1 MYKIL
6 DNLATHGIAYNHDD
20 NNYYLISK
28 DSVSEE
34 EILTFSEA
42 TDEDA
47 NKWLIIDARI
57 LSDYKVND
65 IEDYLALIDTCSL
78 ALNQNHRILVCCGA
92 GISRSNAVALGVLVK
107 HFKMDF
113 YDAWKLIKEKV
124 PISNIDPLHI
134 VALKKIFNV
143 TLP

>member
-1 MYKIL
+1 VYKIL
-6 DNLATHGIAYNHDD
+6 NNLATHGITYNHANNNNN
-20 NNYYLISK
+20 NNYYIISK

-42 TDEDA
+42 TDEDG

-65 IEDYLALIDTCSL
+65 IQDYLALIDTCSL

-92 GISRSNAVALGVLVK
+92 GISRSNAVALGVLYFPAIPFFTIMLYV
-107 HFKMDF
+107 
-113 YDAWKLIKEKV
+113 LC
-124 PISNIDPLHI
+124 
-134 VALKKIFNV
+134 
-143 TLP
+143 

>member
-1 MYKIL
+1 VYKIL
-6 DNLATHGIAYNHDD
+6 DNLATHGIAYNHD
-20 NNYYLISK
+20 NNYYIISK

-34 EILTFSEA
+34 EILTFSET
-42 TDEDA
+42 TDEEG

-65 IEDYLALIDTCSL
+65 IQGYLALIDTCSL
-78 ALNQNHRILVCCGA
+78 ALNQNHSILVCCGA

-113 YDAWKLIKEKV
+113 YDAWELIKEKV

-134 VALKKIFNV
+134 VALKRIFNV

>member
-1 MYKIL
+1 VYKIL
-6 DNLATHGIAYNHDD
+6 DNLATHGIAYNHD
-20 NNYYLISK
+20 NNYYIISK

-34 EILTFSEA
+34 EILTFSET
-42 TDEDA
+42 TDEEG

-65 IEDYLALIDTCSL
+65 IQGYLALIDTCSL
-78 ALNQNHRILVCCGA
+78 ALNQNHRVIVCCGA
-92 GISRSNAVALGVLVK
+92 RISRSIALGVLVK

-113 YDAWKLIKEKV
+113 YDAWELIKEKV

>member
-1 MYKIL
+1 VYKIL
-6 DNLATHGIAYNHDD
+6 DNLATHGIAYSHDN

-28 DSVSEE
+28 DSVSEG

-42 TDEDA
+42 TDEEG

-65 IEDYLALIDTCSL
+65 MQDYLALIDTCSL
-78 ALNQNHRILVCCGA
+78 ALNQNHRVIVCCGA
-92 GISRSNAVALGVLVK
+92 RISRSIALGVLVK

-113 YDAWKLIKEKV
+113 YDAWELIKEKV

>member
-1 MYKIL
+1 VYKIL
-6 DNLATHGIAYNHDD
+6 DNLATHGIEYNYD

-42 TDEDA
+42 TDEDG
-47 NKWLIIDARI
+47 NKWLIIDTRI

-65 IEDYLALIDTCSL
+65 IQDYLALIDTCSL

-113 YDAWKLIKEKV
+113 YDAWELIKEKV
-124 PISNIDPLHI
+124 PISNIDPSHI

>member
-1 MYKIL
+1 VYKIL
-6 DNLATHGIAYNHDD
+6 DNLATHGIEYNYDN

-42 TDEDA
+42 TDEDG

-65 IEDYLALIDTCSL
+65 IQDYLDLIDTCSL
-78 ALNQNHRILVCCGA
+78 ALKQNHRILVCCGA

-107 HFKMDF
+107 HFKMNF
-113 YDAWKLIKEKV
+113 YDAWELIKEKV
-124 PISNIDPLHI
+124 PISNIDPSHI

>member
-1 MYKIL
+1 VYKIL
-6 DNLATHGIAYNHDD
+6 DNLATHGIAYNNYDD
-20 NNYYLISK
+20 NYYLISK
-28 DSVSEE
+28 DSVSEGG
-34 EILTFSEA
+34 
-42 TDEDA
+42 
-47 NKWLIIDARI
+47 NKWLIIDARV

-65 IEDYLALIDTCSL
+65 IQDYLALIDTCSI

-92 GISRSNAVALGVLVK
+92 GISRSNAIALGVLVK

-113 YDAWKLIKEKV
+113 YDAWELIKEKV

>member
-6 DNLATHGIAYNHDD
+6 DNLATHGIAYSHDN

-28 DSVSEE
+28 DSVSEG

-42 TDEDA
+42 TDEEG

-65 IEDYLALIDTCSL
+65 MQDYLALIDTCSL
-78 ALNQNHRILVCCGA
+78 ALNQNHRVIVCCGA
-92 GISRSNAVALGVLVK
+92 RISRSIALGVLVK

-113 YDAWKLIKEKV
+113 YDAWELIKEKV

>member
-1 MYKIL
+1 MRTK
-6 DNLATHGIAYNHDD
+6 DD
-20 NNYYLISK
+20 
-28 DSVSEE
+28 EE
-34 EILTFSEA
+34 G
-42 TDEDA
+42 

-65 IEDYLALIDTCSL
+65 IQGYLALIDTCSL
-78 ALNQNHRILVCCGA
+78 ALNQNHRVIVCCGA

-113 YDAWKLIKEKV
+113 YDAWELIKEKV
-124 PISNIDPLHI
+124 PISNIDPLHT

-143 TLP
+143 TLH

>member
-1 MYKIL
+1 VYKIL
-6 DNLATHGIAYNHDD
+6 DNLATHGIAYNHDE

-42 TDEDA
+42 TDEDG
-47 NKWLIIDARI
+47 NKWLIVDARI
-57 LSDYKVND
+57 LSDYKAND
-65 IEDYLALIDTCSL
+65 IQVYLALMNTCSL
-78 ALNQNHRILVCCGA
+78 ALKQNHRILICCGA

-113 YDAWKLIKEKV
+113 YDAWELIKRKV

-134 VALKKIFNV
+134 VALKKIFNI

>member
-1 MYKIL
+1 VYKIL
-6 DNLATHGIAYNHDD
+6 DNLATHGIAYNHD
-20 NNYYLISK
+20 NNYYIISK

-34 EILTFSEA
+34 EILTFSET
-42 TDEDA
+42 TDEEG

-65 IEDYLALIDTCSL
+65 IQGYLALIDTCSL
-78 ALNQNHRILVCCGA
+78 ALNQNHSILVCCGA
-92 GISRSNAVALGVLVK
+92 GISRSNAIALGVLVK

-113 YDAWKLIKEKV
+113 YDAWELIKEKV

>member
-6 DNLATHGIAYNHDD
+6 DNLATHGIAYNHD

-42 TDEDA
+42 TDEDGS
-47 NKWLIIDARI
+47 KWLIIDARI

-65 IEDYLALIDTCSL
+65 IQDYLALIDTCLL

-113 YDAWKLIKEKV
+113 YDAWELIKEKV

>member
-6 DNLATHGIAYNHDD
+6 DNLATHGIAYNHD
-20 NNYYLISK
+20 NNYYIISK

-34 EILTFSEA
+34 EILTFSET
-42 TDEDA
+42 TDEEG

-65 IEDYLALIDTCSL
+65 IQGYLALIDTCSL
-78 ALNQNHRILVCCGA
+78 ALNQNHRVIVCCGA
-92 GISRSNAVALGVLVK
+92 RISRSIALGVLVK

-113 YDAWKLIKEKV
+113 YDAWELIKEKV

>member
-6 DNLATHGIAYNHDD
+6 DNLATHSIEYNYD
-20 NNYYLISK
+20 NNQYLISK

-65 IEDYLALIDTCSL
+65 MQDYLALIDTWSL
-78 ALNQNHRILVCCGA
+78 ALSQNHRILVCCGA

-113 YDAWKLIKEKV
+113 YDAWELIKEKV

>member
-1 MYKIL
+1 VYKIL
-6 DNLATHGIAYNHDD
+6 DNLATHGIAYNHD

-42 TDEDA
+42 TDDEDG
-47 NKWLIIDARI
+47 NKWLFIDARI

-65 IEDYLALIDTCSL
+65 IQDCLSLIDTCSL
-78 ALNQNHRILVCCGA
+78 ALNQNHRVIVCCGA

-113 YDAWKLIKEKV
+113 YDAWELIKEKV

-143 TLP
+143 TLH